1 MPPLLRKEKTMG
13 KVAQYGDTYWGKD
26 ADKDSMKGVASQ
38 GRKYAAYDTGKLY
51 VYDEADD
58 EWIEWGGGSNE

>member
-1 MPPLLRKEKTMG
+1 MPPLLRKEKIMG

-38 GRKYAAYDTGKLY
+38 GRKYAAYDTGKIY

>member
-1 MPPLLRKEKTMG
+1 MG

-26 ADKDSMKGVASQ
+26 ADKDAMKGVAAQ
-38 GRKYAAYDTGKLY
+38 GRKDAAYDSGKLY

-58 EWIEWGGGSNE
+58 SWVEWGSGSND